1 MAKPSP
7 FALTWHERIIERFRL
22 VAEAESAPRDTQKAD
37 YQFSYGD
44 DRNKYQWS
52 TAAQAMRAGRPQITN
67 NRTDQYCKRLINTML
82 LEMPAGQ
89 VNPVDSV
96 DDPDLAGDIDG
107 LIRHIQTNSDADIAH
122 LTAVNWQVRAG
133 VGYWRILPERKRGQQ
148 IQDLCI
154 KPIPNRFTVYL
165 DPGAADPAGADA
177 RDGYITEHLER
188 DAYLERYPEG
198 VLATALTSG
207 LGVGDMPPSWM
218 IGGGYQVCEVWRRVP
233 NPQVPGDFVVEWAVV
248 NGIEILEGTDAKTG
262 PRTYPIPYVPIVRIT
277 GDEFIDPTKG
287 QRDYR
292 GVTRSAIGSQKMA
305 NYMDSA
311 AAEMIALAPKAPWRI
326 PFGGDT
332 NFEAEY
338 EQSNVRNIAAVHYHA
353 YDRQGKR
360 LPAPER
366 IAVEPPIQALTILAR
381 EHRNNLRAVLGEVD
395 VDARE
400 RQPETSGV
408 AMKERRYQG
417 EVGNAHFRSNLGRGL
432 RHEIRILLAWIPHI
446 YDVPRQLRIL
456 GRDDTPKTVII
467 HAGNPPPPGT
477 VPEGVKVYDLANLQF
492 DVTISEGPAFH
503 TKRQEAFE
511 ATSQVLAKAPQ
522 LLPIIG
528 DLWFDNMDV
537 PVAKQI
543 GARLKKMLPPE
554 LQEGQGQPGQP
565 PPIPPHVQQQMQAL
579 AQQLE
584 MMTQQVQALTQAQQE
599 EQLKLASE
607 EKRTAAEIASKERM
621 ARVEADTKIR
631 ITLIEIE
638 AERQIALMKA
648 RMAFGQQQAELQS
661 ADLEAQATR
670 EHEMGLAGAE
680 RMAERSEAERGR
692 EHEAAMGERQMV
704 HEGDM
709 MEHGLGAVE
718 ET

>member
-1 MAKPSP
+1 MPTPSSLD
-7 FALTWHERIIERFRL
+7 LTWHERVIERLR
-22 VAEAESAPRDTQKAD
+22 VVSDAESAARDNQKAD

-44 DRNKYQWS
+44 ERNKYQWS
-52 TAAQAMRAGRPQITN
+52 TADQTLRAGRPCITN
-67 NRTDQYCKRLINTML
+67 NRTDQYCKRLINTIL

-122 LTAVNWQVRAG
+122 LTAVNWQVRG
-133 VGYWRILPERKRGQQ
+133 GCGYWRILPERKRGQQ
-148 IQDLCI
+148 NQDLCI

-165 DPGAADPAGADA
+165 DPGATDPAGADA
-177 RDGYITEHLER
+177 RDGYITEHLDK
-188 DAYLERYPEG
+188 DAYLERYPDG

-233 NPQVPGDFVVEWAVV
+233 ITTANGEDDFQVEWAVV
-248 NGIEILEGTDAKTG
+248 NGLEILEGNDEKTG
-262 PRTYPIPYVPIVRIT
+262 PRTYPIPFVPIVRIT

-395 VDARE
+395 VDAQE
-400 RQPETSGV
+400 RRPETSGR
-408 AMKERRYQG
+408 AILARERQG

-467 HAGNPPPPGT
+467 HAGNPPPSGT
-477 VPEGVKVYDLANLQF
+477 VPEGVKVYDLAHLQF
-492 DVTISEGPAFH
+492 DVTISEGPAFQ

-565 PPIPPHVQQQMQAL
+565 PPIPPQAQQQMQAL
-579 AQQLE
+579 VEQNGMLI
-584 MMTQQVQALTQAQQE
+584 QQVQALTQAQHE

-621 ARVEADTKIR
+621 AQLEAETKIR
-631 ITLIEIE
+631 IALIEIE

-648 RMAFGQQQAELQS
+648 QMAMDAQRADLQS
-661 ADLEAQATR
+661 EAMQRQAGQV
-670 EHEMGLAGAE
+670 HELGLADAE
-680 RMAERSEAERGR
+680 RDAERSERERDR
-692 EHEAAMGERQMV
+692 EHEAAMMP
-704 HEGDM
+704 M
-709 MEHGLGAVE
+709 HGLGAVE
-718 ET
+718 E

>member
-1 MAKPSP
+1 MPDPSL
-7 FALTWHERIIERFRL
+7 ALTWHERVIERLRII
-22 VAEAESAPRDTQKAD
+22 ADAESGARESQKAD

-44 DRNKYQWS
+44 ERNKYQWS
-52 TAAQAMRAGRPQITN
+52 PADQQLRAGRPMITN
-67 NRTDQYCKRLINTML
+67 NRTDQYCKRLVNTIL

-89 VNPVDSV
+89 VNPVDAV
-96 DDPDLAGDIDG
+96 EDPDLAGDLDG
-107 LIRHIQTNSDADIAH
+107 LIRHIQANSDADIAH

-133 VGYWRILPERKRGQQ
+133 LGYWRILPERKRGQP

-177 RDGYITEHLER
+177 RDGYITEHLDKE
-188 DAYLERYPEG
+188 AYLERYPEG

-218 IGGGYQVCEVWRRVP
+218 IGGGYQVCEAWRRVP
-233 NPQVPGDFVVEWAVV
+233 NPAVSGDFVVEWAVL
-248 NGIEILEGTDAKTG
+248 NGIEILEGNAQKTG
-262 PRTYPIPYVPIVRIT
+262 PRTYPIPYVPIVRLT
-277 GDEFIDPTKG
+277 GDAFIDVAKG
-287 QRDYR
+287 QCDYR
-292 GVTRSAIGSQKMA
+292 GAPRSAIGSQKMA

-326 PFGGDT
+326 PSGGDT

-360 LPAPER
+360 LPPPDR
-366 IAVEPPIQALTILAR
+366 VAVEPPIQALTILAR

-408 AMKERRYQG
+408 AIKERRVQG
-417 EVGNAHFRSNLGRGL
+417 EIGNAHFRSNLGRAV

-467 HAGNPPPPGT
+467 HAGNPPAPGT
-477 VPEGVKVYDLANLQF
+477 VPAGVKVYDLANLQF
-492 DVTISEGPAFH
+492 DVTISEGPAFQ
-503 TKRQEAFE
+503 TRLQETE
-511 ATSQVLAKAPQ
+511 AQLGELIQAAPDVMIPMAMDKWLESKGIGWAIELAERFRKKFGHDAESQQKGQAP
-522 LLPIIG
+522 
-528 DLWFDNMDV
+528 M
-537 PVAKQI
+537 
-543 GARLKKMLPPE
+543 PPE
-554 LQEGQGQPGQP
+554 
-565 PPIPPHVQQQMQAL
+565 VQQQMQAL

-607 EKRTAAEIASKERM
+607 ETRTASEIASKERM
-621 ARVEADTKIR
+621 AQLEAETKIR
-631 ITLIEIE
+631 IALIEVE
-638 AERQIALMKA
+638 AERQIAVMKA
-648 RMAFGQQQAELQS
+648 GMALEQQQAELHS

-670 EHEMGLAGAE
+670 EQEMGLAGAGRE
-680 RMAERSEAERGR
+680 AERSEAERDR
-692 EHEAAMGERQMV
+692 EHEAAMMPI
-704 HEGDM
+704 D
-709 MEHGLGAVE
+709 GAVE
-718 ET
+718 EWATKPLENS